1 MSKKKRVF
9 SSTDV
14 IKILT
19 RFFDFEVVKQR
30 GSHIKCQKIEKGRT
44 ITTIVPNHKELAKG
58 TLLGVLEL
66 AEVELDEF
74 LRKISTK
81 N

>member
-9 SSTDV
+9 SSTEV

-19 RFFDFEVVKQR
+19 KFFDFEVVKQR
-30 GSHIKCQKIEKGRT
+30 GSHIKCQKIENGRK

-66 AEVELDEF
+66 AEIEIDEF
-74 LRKISTK
+74 LRRISTK

>member
-19 RFFDFEVVKQR
+19 KFFDFEVVKQR
-30 GSHIKCQKIEKGRT
+30 GSHIKCQKIENGRT
-44 ITTIVPNHKELAKG
+44 ITTIVPNHKELARG
-58 TLLGVLEL
+58 TLSGVLEL
-66 AEVELDEF
+66 AEIDIAEF
-74 LRKISTK
+74 LKKTK
-81 N
+81 